1 MKIYTLTIV
10 YSERNNEV
18 YEIEEKIED
27 EGSHYLMGEEELDD
41 MLDQEEL
48 MDILRYESTG
58 IASA

>member
-10 YSERNNEV
+10 YSELNNEV

-27 EGSHYLMGEEELDD
+27 ERSHYLMGSSDLDD
-41 MLDQEEL
+41 MMDQDEL
-48 MDILRYESTG
+48 MDVLRYESTG